1 MSAKSSA
8 SVISDNVALDDI
20 INGNGE
26 WKHLQPVIRTT
37 FRVLF
42 EVINTQQDQIM
53 ALNDNIK
60 DLRSK

>member
-1 MSAKSSA
+1 MSAKSA
-8 SVISDNVALDDI
+8 AVLNNNIALDDI

-26 WKHLQPVIRTT
+26 WKHLQPVIRNT

-53 ALNDNIK
+53 AMNDNVR
-60 DLRSK
+60 DLRSEC